1 MPASEADTSMA
12 VSAVGPTDSRVEALN
27 STATRAGKSEA

>member
-12 VSAVGPTDSRVEALN
+12 VRAVGPTDRRVEALN
-27 STATRAGKSEA
+27 STATSAGKSEA